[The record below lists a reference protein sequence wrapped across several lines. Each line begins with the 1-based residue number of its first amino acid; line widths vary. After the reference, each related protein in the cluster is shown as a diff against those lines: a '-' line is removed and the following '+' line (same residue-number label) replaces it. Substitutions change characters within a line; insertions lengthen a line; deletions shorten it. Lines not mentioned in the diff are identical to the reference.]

1 MKILIG
7 IAHTFNPKTASVY
20 SSQDIE
26 KKGLK
31 EKALYEATIGNLTR
45 HNREQWIHASL
56 GKGKEIVT
64 RKVITNLEQEIEIRL
79 YAAKDANLVSS
90 LPDHENLQIIEVEVE
105 DKMNIPMMATED
117 LLKNAEGY
125 DLVCYL
131 EDDITIEDPD
141 FFQKLKCMHR
151 DIPNEYAL
159 LPHRCEYMDELGE
172 VMLSGDPDGGR
183 KDLFWDTKEKIYY
196 KWPTGTITFYR
207 ATNPHSG
214 CFFLSKEQVKMV
226 VKYWEGI
233 NWKSSFR
240 LSGPLEQAA
249 SGRLLNVLKVMKPI
263 PEDYKFFKVM
273 HRDTLWKR
281 HRFE

>member
-105 DKMNIPMMATED
+105 DKMNIPMMSTED

-131 EDDITIEDPD
+131 EDDITIEDPY

-172 VMLSGDPDGGR
+172 VILSGDLMEGGR
-183 KDLFWDTKEKIYY
+183 T
-196 KWPTGTITFYR
+196 
-207 ATNPHSG
+207 
-214 CFFLSKEQVKMV
+214 CF
-226 VKYWEGI
+226 GI
-233 NWKSSFR
+233 QRENI
-240 LSGPLEQAA
+240 L
-249 SGRLLNVLKVMKPI
+249 
-263 PEDYKFFKVM
+263 
-273 HRDTLWKR
+273 
-281 HRFE
+281 